1 MIIKITREYDKWGN
15 LSKEYF
21 AEKKE
26 FEFEHRDT
34 KEEHGAIEES
44 MYRISDMEELTKVIK
59 PNFFNNYTEYAT
71 FLILNE
77 AKFNSKEQEK

>member
-1 MIIKITREYDKWGN
+1 MIIKITRVYDKHHN

-34 KEEHGAIEES
+34 KKEHGAIEES
-44 MYRISDMEELTKVIK
+44 MFSSPFIEERL
-59 PNFFNNYTEYAT
+59 Y
-71 FLILNE
+71 LD
-77 AKFNSKEQEK
+77 

>member
-1 MIIKITREYDKWGN
+1 MIIKITREYDKWSN

-34 KEEHGAIEES
+34 KKEHGALLVMMSGLKARDLAPAWLE
-44 MYRISDMEELTKVIK
+44 R
-59 PNFFNNYTEYAT
+59 TEANMT
-71 FLILNE
+71 SL
-77 AKFNSKEQEK
+77 NSK